1 MLRVVVSLDLKEADA
16 VRNDFNAFLAE
27 LHWVKMSN
35 VDTVWSFHFAERD
48 QTQHDVTKKYLTD
61 KLMLA
66 AKAFKLKKISAIAQ
80 VGNAKA
86 FGHTI
91 TLNNGV
97 HSGADYNPFV

>member
-1 MLRVVVSLDLKEADA
+1 MLRAVVSLDLKEADA
-16 VRNDFNAFLAE
+16 VRTDFNAFLAE
-27 LHWVKMSN
+27 LNWVKMSN
-35 VDTVWSFHFAERD
+35 VDTVWSFHFPDRD
-48 QTQHDVTKKYLTD
+48 QAQYDVTKKYLTN

-91 TLNNGV
+91 TLTNGV
-97 HSGADYNPFV
+97 HTGADYDPFV